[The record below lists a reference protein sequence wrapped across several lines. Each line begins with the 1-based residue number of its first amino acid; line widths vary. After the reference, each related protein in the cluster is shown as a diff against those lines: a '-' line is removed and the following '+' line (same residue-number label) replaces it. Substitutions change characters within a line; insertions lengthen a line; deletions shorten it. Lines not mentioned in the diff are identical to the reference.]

1 MKILKKIS
9 VFILIIMTLFATNT
23 TAKANETTKY
33 FAQRSN
39 YEKTTAGIEVEYNH
53 EEEKIIYTIPE
64 DFKENNIY
72 FNIVED
78 LKTILK
84 GIYVPGANAPFNIEI
99 VNNSEYD
106 YKYLENSITI
116 DTLSFEEEFAT
127 DYANYKD
134 EVWSIYVDGKNYG
147 KYIKD
152 ATAFDNTHIRASYS
166 IRRTANGALI
176 NLFTN
181 SNKFSNNYYEGCKI
195 KNNIA
200 NSTNACKLIMTDEII
215 GNELIAQGYENGIKD
230 LNKYYLDFYNNL
242 YNTSA
247 TKLEDL
253 PDEAIYGY
261 GYTSS
266 TRVAGILNGNVFN
279 NYETNPEVNELGYNW
294 FYNECLYITPNYDI
308 NGNKLGYSNMNS
320 TFAIGS
326 YMRKENPIF
335 EDVLKEDLKN
345 IASKTTENLRSFEMF
360 LDGPKTVNVY
370 QNMNFGFMMSFQLE
384 REIVEG
390 TVTVSYVDVDGNK
403 LAETEMFKGEVGTEY
418 FTDEKIFDGYILN
431 NVIGEKNGQYIDGNI
446 DVIYVYAIWG
456 EGDAEDEETTTPE
469 DEITPPNTGVEIST
483 TDNQNQQ
490 KLEVSST
497 YIIYYDEKKKK
508 FNR

>member
-1 MKILKKIS
+1 MNGFQLKINVKDSSKPMWRRVIVPEKLTFNSLHLVIQKI
-9 VFILIIMTLFATNT
+9 FAFENCHL
-23 TAKANETTKY
+23 Y
-33 FAQRSN
+33 
-39 YEKTTAGIEVEYNH
+39 
-53 EEEKIIYTIPE
+53 
-64 DFKENNIY
+64 DFKIRKKR
-72 FNIVED
+72 IW
-78 LKTILK
+78 I
-84 GIYVPGANAPFNIEI
+84 PGNDF
-99 VNNSEYD
+99 EY
-106 YKYLENSITI
+106 EQI
-116 DTLSFEEEFAT
+116 
-127 DYANYKD
+127 
-134 EVWSIYVDGKNYG
+134 
-147 KYIKD
+147 
-152 ATAFDNTHIRASYS
+152 
-166 IRRTANGALI
+166 
-176 NLFTN
+176 
-181 SNKFSNNYYEGCKI
+181 
-195 KNNIA
+195 
-200 NSTNACKLIMTDEII
+200 
-215 GNELIAQGYENGIKD
+215 
-230 LNKYYLDFYNNL
+230 
-242 YNTSA
+242 
-247 TKLEDL
+247 
-253 PDEAIYGY
+253 
-261 GYTSS
+261 
-266 TRVAGILNGNVFN
+266 FN

-335 EDVLKEDLKN
+335 EDVFKEDLKN

-456 EGDAEDEETTTPE
+456 EGDAEDEEITTPE
-469 DEITPPNTGVEIST
+469 EEITPPNTGVEISI